1 MLYRR
6 VRLFLPLLVFLAG
19 CASQPVAQSRSANP
33 NTDRQA
39 VDPSAQRANPA
50 SDAGRSGAGADDKPA
65 RVDGRDADGFAR
77 WVAAFRK
84 RAAAQGVSQATLD
97 RAFGPAE
104 FLPRIIELDNRQP
117 EFSRAIWD
125 YLDTAVSDTRVAH
138 GRDKLS
144 AYGGIANRDTAQY
157 GVPAAV
163 LMAIWGIE
171 SNYGGNFGNY
181 ETIDAL
187 ATLGY
192 DGRRQTFAENQLY
205 AAMKI
210 LDNGDIARA
219 DMRGSW
225 AGAMGNTQFLPT
237 SFLSYAVDADGDG
250 RRDIWGSIPDTL
262 ASTANYLAKNGW
274 QASQP
279 WGREI
284 ALPADFDY
292 AQADGDTKRSTAAW
306 RAAGVRAVDSR
317 GLPNFDAAAIIA
329 PAGASGPAFMVGP
342 NFRVILRY
350 NNATSYALAVGLLAD
365 RIVGKPGVQQPWP
378 RHEARLSRSDVR
390 TLQHDLNRL
399 GFGSGTPDGIVG
411 PNTRAGLRA
420 FQRAHGLTADGFPTE
435 RLLNKVAAAASD

>member
-6 VRLFLPLLVFLAG
+6 LRLTLPLVVLLLAG
-19 CASQPVAQSRSANP
+19 CA
-33 NTDRQA
+33 TE
-39 VDPSAQRANPA
+39 PSAQSHPA
-50 SDAGRSGAGADDKPA
+50 QSATASQTTPPAVEAAHDSGSGRPEAASAGSIDGHNAAG
-65 RVDGRDADGFAR
+65 FQR
-77 WVAAFRK
+77 WVAGFRQ
-84 RAAAQGVSQATLD
+84 RAAARGVSQTTLE
-97 RAFGPAE
+97 RAFGKAE

-117 EFSRAIWD
+117 EFNRAIWD

-210 LDNGDIARA
+210 LDNGDIARP

-237 SFLSYAVDADGDG
+237 SFLSYAVDADGDD

-274 QASQP
+274 QAGQP
-279 WGREI
+279 WGREV
-284 ALPADFDY
+284 ALPAHFDY
-292 AQADGDTKRSTAAW
+292 AQADGDTKRSTAVW
-306 RAAGVRAVDSR
+306 RTAGVRAVDSR
-317 GLPNFDAAAIIA
+317 GLPEFESAAIIA

-365 RIVGKPGVQQPWP
+365 RIVGKPAVQQSWP
-378 RHEARLSRSDVR
+378 RHEARLSRGDVR
-390 TLQHDLNRL
+390 TLQRDLNTL
-399 GFGSGTPDGIVG
+399 GFGTGTPDGIVG
-411 PNTRAGLRA
+411 PNTRSGLRA